1 VEKCTDATTPHANDR
16 FESPFEGRN
25 FIFGSSPDN
34 ITIYALLT
42 NQAIML
48 KNKGVVPLRGFWWKK
63 TINPHYYALFIIHL
77 VFPSSSSSSSVIYQL
92 ALPIGAEFFVYLSLL
107 RKLLAKLADKLT

>member
-16 FESPFEGRN
+16 FESPFEDRN

-34 ITIYALLT
+34 ITIYALLK
-42 NQAIML
+42 NQAIIF
-48 KNKGVVPLRGFWWKK
+48 KNKGVV
-63 TINPHYYALFIIHL
+63 NYYALFIIHL
-77 VFPSSSSSSSVIYQL
+77 VFPSSSSSVIYQL